1 MEHKEELLAPGIQ
14 SHCAKPIVDYL
25 SRSYHPYHLEIVSF
39 TYYSHQTK
47 VSQGY
52 SKMAD
57 MMRISSILNAAP
69 DSEDTR
75 QLPATTPSAAEIFAS
90 GPITYLGCTF
100 VPEDFHPRT
109 VWLQTKPHPSHYREC
124 PPADII
130 PDELL
135 FHADPKM
142 LAYGNLIRLARHYS
156 NFEIWAFANAG
167 RETPVFNSD
176 TTVAVRLKAACK
188 WMAEKM
194 NDPERMPR
202 ATSVVLP
209 TEILERLR
217 DERARNGVN
226 ICTAWPEERAEYM
239 QASAGAQSGPWG
251 S

>member
-1 MEHKEELLAPGIQ
+1 M
-14 SHCAKPIVDYL
+14 V
-25 SRSYHPYHLEIVSF
+25 
-39 TYYSHQTK
+39 TK
-47 VSQGY
+47 VSQQY

-100 VPEDFHPRT
+100 VREDFTQKT
-109 VWLQTKPHPSHYREC
+109 VWLQTRPHPSSYREC

-142 LAYGNLIRLARHYS
+142 LAYGNLIRLACHFS
-156 NFEIWAFANAG
+156 NIEIWAFANAG

-176 TTVAVRLKAACK
+176 RTVALRLKAACK

-194 NDPERMPR
+194 NDPERVPG
-202 ATSVVLP
+202 ATRVLLP
-209 TEILERLR
+209 SEIAQRLW
-217 DERARNGVN
+217 DERAKNGV
-226 ICTAWPEERAEYM
+226 
-239 QASAGAQSGPWG
+239 SS
-251 S
+251 

>member
-1 MEHKEELLAPGIQ
+1 
-14 SHCAKPIVDYL
+14 
-25 SRSYHPYHLEIVSF
+25 
-39 TYYSHQTK
+39 
-47 VSQGY
+47 
-52 SKMAD
+52 MAD

-69 DSEDTR
+69 DSEDTPN
-75 QLPATTPSAAEIFAS
+75 QLTTSILSCSDILAS

-100 VPEDFHPRT
+100 VREDFNQRT

-156 NFEIWAFANAG
+156 NFEIWAKANAG

-194 NDPERMPR
+194 NDPERMPC
-202 ATSVVLP
+202 ATRVVLP
-209 TEILERLR
+209 SEILERLR

-226 ICTAWPEERAEYM
+226 IYTAWPEERAEYM
-239 QASAGAQSGPWG
+239 QASAGA
-251 S
+251 